1 MTLMDRRSFEP
12 NSAQRKLDQFKHSL
26 IQLRPTEQVCRIV
39 TEFIS
44 EVLAAPA
51 GIHTWKEEE
60 GAFVDLD
67 GSTRLMIY
75 DPFLMYLADQDRI
88 VRRSDFD
95 EVPADTMAR
104 EARRFFDQTRTS
116 MAIPLVLNQS
126 LVGVVLARTIAG
138 ADFGR
143 ETAVVIEEIRSLASM
158 ALSNSILYQRLEGIL
173 SHLEEKVR
181 ERTLEL
187 ENAQSQLVQSEK
199 MAMLGVMVAGI
210 AHEINTPAGVIN
222 GGVDNIEKNLTFIL
236 GHLQETA
243 DEFHGEIQEKFFR
256 AMNRVGLHMVA
267 RRAEVKDA
275 FKRKKNLT
283 VLLESESLACA
294 RDLAV
299 FLVESGIYDPPAGEE
314 EKHHQTFLETALMQD
329 IRVVFRALNG
339 KSAELALKFLVEA
352 GSCARNLQNL
362 RGSIRSIVRIIR
374 ALKSYSH
381 LDQGKMS
388 PVNIH
393 EGLDNTLIILG
404 SVMKTQVSVER
415 EYVELPDVECNP
427 DEMNQVWTNLITNA
441 YQAMKKTDKAGLW
454 VRTYRADDLHA
465 GVSIRD
471 NGPGIPTEI
480 VSRIWDPFFTTKDQ
494 GEGSGLGLGI
504 VKGIVE
510 KHRGTIDVTS
520 EVGTGTEFRVVL
532 PIRQPEKE
540 PNGEHSPS
548 TSPDI
553 FKFR

>member
-1 MTLMDRRSFEP
+1 MDRRSFEP
-12 NSAQRKLDQFKHSL
+12 KSAQRKLDQFKHSL
-26 IQLRPTEQVCRIV
+26 IQLRPTDQVCRIV
-39 TEFIS
+39 TEFVS
-44 EVLAAPA
+44 EVLAAPS

-88 VRRSDFD
+88 VRRAEFD
-95 EVPADTMAR
+95 DSPADTMAR
-104 EARRFFDQTRTS
+104 EARRFFDQTGTS
-116 MAIPLVLNQS
+116 IAIPLVVNQS

-138 ADFGR
+138 ADFSR
-143 ETAVVIEEIRSLASM
+143 ETFVVIEEIRSLASM

-173 SHLEEKVR
+173 SHLEEKVQ
-181 ERTLEL
+181 ERTREL

-236 GHLQETA
+236 GHLQRTGE
-243 DEFHGEIQEKFFR
+243 EFQGDIQEKFFR

-275 FKRKKNLT
+275 FKRKKTLT
-283 VLLESESLACA
+283 TLLEGENLACA

-299 FLVESGIYDPPAGEE
+299 FLVESGIYDPPAAGDTDE
-314 EKHHQTFLETALMQD
+314 HHKTFFESALMQD
-329 IRVVFRALNG
+329 IRAVFRALSG
-339 KSAELALKFLVEA
+339 ASAELALKFLVEA

-404 SVMKTQVSVER
+404 SVMKNQVTVER
-415 EYVELPDVECNP
+415 EYAELPDVECNP

-441 YQAMKKTDKAGLW
+441 YQAMKKTEKAGLW
-454 VRTYRADDLHA
+454 VRTYKADDLHV

-471 NGPGIPTEI
+471 NGPGIAAEI
-480 VSRIWDPFFTTKDQ
+480 IHRIWDPFFTTKDQ

-510 KHRGTIDVTS
+510 KHRGTIEVDS
-520 EVGTGTEFRVVL
+520 EVGRGTEFRVLL
-532 PIRQPEKE
+532 PVRQPEKDATSD
-540 PNGEHSPS
+540 HSPAN
-548 TSPDI
+548 SPGI